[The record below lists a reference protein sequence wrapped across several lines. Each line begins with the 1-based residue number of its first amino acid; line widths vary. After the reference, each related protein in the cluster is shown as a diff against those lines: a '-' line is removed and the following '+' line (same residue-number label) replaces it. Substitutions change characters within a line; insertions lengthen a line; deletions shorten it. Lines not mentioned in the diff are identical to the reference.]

1 MRMMLL
7 AFVVIASLMSP
18 LCDCA
23 YTFQPPQG
31 TPGFKCSAPGDCQPG
46 LFTKIKHC
54 CGGPPNGKYCSDCCV
69 DTDCSGI
76 LPGSKFI
83 CTPLSFLFPSLY
95 ETHIRLCI
103 PSGIYQSPQ
112 PCYRNDQCSSGQCT
126 GGLGFSGD
134 KVNLPLGK
142 CAVKKP

>member
-31 TPGFKCSAPGDCQPG
+31 TPGFECSAPGDCQPG

-95 ETHIRLCI
+95 ETVVSIKAH
-103 PSGIYQSPQ
+103 
-112 PCYRNDQCSSGQCT
+112 NHVT
-126 GGLGFSGD
+126 GMTSAVQGSAMEALDFPETRSIF
-134 KVNLPLGK
+134 PLENVLLK
-142 CAVKKP
+142 SRKL